1 MRCITMLMTIGNRTP
16 IFLLL
21 LLATLTV
28 AVQITQSQ
36 EPSVTNTPLTV
47 PKPTVSSASTIL
59 PIAEARP
66 STLPDFTHYSDVQ
79 TKKQEFFNYMLPM
92 VRHANNRILNDRSL
106 LLAIRNDLRS
116 GVTINPDAVQFVGEL
131 ARVYRV
137 KSREHLPSIVD
148 VLLIRVDVVPE
159 SLVLAQSANESG
171 WGTSRFAREA
181 NNLFGV
187 WCFTRGC
194 GVTPLSRDDGLTH
207 EVARYDCVQDSVNA
221 YIHTINTNGAYLGLR
236 QIRATSRDGEQYIS
250 GLALAEGLKK
260 YSSRGIDYVREIQQL
275 IRVNN
280 LQRFNLPVAA

>member
-1 MRCITMLMTIGNRTP
+1 MLMTLSTRTP

-28 AVQITQSQ
+28 AVQITQAQ
-36 EPSVTNTPLTV
+36 APASVTNTSLTV
-47 PKPTVSSASTIL
+47 SKQTVSSASTIL
-59 PIAEARP
+59 PIAEVRP
-66 STLPDFTHYSDVQ
+66 SKLPDFTNYRDVR

-92 VRHANNRILNDRSL
+92 VRHANDRILNDRSL

-116 GVTINPDAVQFVGEL
+116 GVVINPDDVQFVGEL

-137 KSREHLPSIVD
+137 KSREHLASIVD
-148 VLLIRVDVVPE
+148 ILLIRVDVVPE

-194 GVTPLSRDDGLTH
+194 GVTPRSRDDGLTH

-221 YIHTINTNGAYLGLR
+221 YIHTINTNGAYLDLR
-236 QIRATSRDGEQYIS
+236 QIRATSRDGEQHIS

-280 LQRFNLPVAA
+280 LQRFNLPLAA